1 MAKYTQADL
10 IEMALDQGLSGE
22 DAVAFVKQG
31 LKGSAA
37 PTEPA
42 TPRAPAA
49 PKASQS
55 ITALAAPPRRAA
67 PPSDTAAMAMPASRP
82 APAAPAAPAEE
93 AGATYIDFE
102 EPALVEGM
110 GSVAGQQAKPAEL
123 KQRRGEEMA
132 ARAWQP
138 YSREQR
144 KAETKEFIR
153 EGRALA
159 QTAEQE
165 RKASDVEKFFKEV
178 LDPKL
183 GAALTGGVRQ
193 VPESLKEAFARQGLR
208 GVPAGT
214 TELPPMRTVPKGLGA
229 MLGLATGIEVGAKL
243 APEMVRR
250 LPDFM
255 APSEQ
260 ELEQEAE
267 RVLQAEEKRAIR
279 KKEAA
284 AMPPPSAVEQRLIK
298 DYQESEK
305 AYRSS
310 LPGYSETVERVEAKP
325 SAILPG
331 GKAISI
337 DNFRELARTG
347 GLPTTVPKYVR
358 DVLQRE
364 PDLSKQYVENPT
376 KLAETALEKALED
389 GTMPP
394 YNEVADI
401 IPDADDYKK
410 LAILA
415 GISSADDARSLFKG
429 GRAVRLPNAAQ
440 AAQIYKMREFDT
452 YRAML
457 DEATRR

>member
-1 MAKYTQADL
+1 MAKYTEADL
-10 IEMALDQGLSGE
+10 IDMALDQGLSG
-22 DAVAFVKQG
+22 DDVLVFVEQG

-37 PTEPA
+37 PKAPA
-42 TPRAPAA
+42 APAA

-67 PPSDTAAMAMPASRP
+67 PPSDTAAMSMPASRP
-82 APAAPAAPAEE
+82 APAAPAEE

-110 GSVAGQQAKPAEL
+110 GSVAGQQAKLAEL

-132 ARAWQP
+132 ARARQP

-183 GAALTGGVRQ
+183 LGGTMLGGVKQ
-193 VPESLKEAFARQGLR
+193 ESLKEAFTRQGLR
-208 GVPAGT
+208 GVSPGT
-214 TELPPMRTVPKGLGA
+214 TELPSMRISPKSIGEMMGWA
-229 MLGLATGIEVGAKL
+229 VGIEAGAKL

-260 ELEQEAE
+260 ELEQQAE
-267 RVLQAEEKRAIR
+267 QVLQAEEKRAIR

-284 AMPPPSAVEQRLIK
+284 ALPPPSAVEQQLIK
-298 DYQESEK
+298 DYQKAEK
-305 AYRSS
+305 AYRSAV
-310 LPGYSETVERVEAKP
+310 PGYSDALERVEAKP
-325 SAILPG
+325 SAILPD
-331 GKAISI
+331 GKTVSL

-376 KLAETALEKALED
+376 KLAETALEKVLED

-429 GRAVRLPNAAQ
+429 GRAVRLPYAAQ
-440 AAQIYKMREFDT
+440 AAEIYKMRGFDT